1 MSEILT
7 RLNIESAPHN
17 NLIEFIDDRSIIK
30 DPRNPNS
37 NQTLRQFVYDTDPLM
52 KSINFSYFPYIIVKA
67 PSILYSRLSSNGKV
81 KHLEFAHLIIVR
93 TLKDGS
99 SNVRADVGRLDLQS
113 IANSLQLLFNTESYK
128 QQFRDLNMRDLIL
141 EKSASDESIVIQ
153 MRPILEQTY
162 RLTYNTRLT
171 VSN

>member
-1 MSEILT
+1 MGDYIT

-17 NLIEFIDDRSIIK
+17 NLIEFVDNRAIIK
-30 DPRNPNS
+30 DPRNPS
-37 NQTLRQFVYDTDPLM
+37 STQTLRQFVYDTDPLM

-67 PSILYSRLSSNGKV
+67 PSLLYSRMASNGKV

-113 IANSLQLLFNTESYK
+113 ISNSLQLLFNTESYK
-128 QQFRDLNMRDLIL
+128 QQFRDLNMRSLML

-162 RLTYNTRLT
+162 RLTYNTRIT